1 MVEKSI
7 VEKVK
12 KYLFVVRESGVPVSF
27 GVIFG
32 SRVTGEADKWG
43 DIDLIVV
50 SPRFDRKRSRKDI
63 DLLWRLTVR
72 TDNRI
77 EPIPCGE
84 IQWKNDDGSTIIEIA
99 RRQGEK
105 VSI

>member
-1 MVEKSI
+1 MVKKSI

-12 KYLFVVRESGVPVSF
+12 KYLLIVRKNGFSVSF

-32 SRVTGEADKWG
+32 SQSTGSAGKWS

-50 SPRFDRKRSRKDI
+50 SPLFDKKRSRKDI
-63 DLLWRLTVR
+63 DLLWRLATLV
-72 TDNRI
+72 DSRI
-77 EPIPCGE
+77 EPVPCGKD
-84 IQWKNDDGSTIIEIA
+84 QWKKDDGSAIIEIA

-105 VSI
+105 VLP